1 MHSVRSVPTSS
12 RKRPFPRP
20 IPVPSVYSPSEH
32 SPLQSHVKAG
42 NWRSSLHPEIE
53 EQYNRIIRGETL
65 RCSPQEKSAPN
76 GESTRKSESIG
87 SEAKREYEERI
98 RQL

>member
-1 MHSVRSVPTSS
+1 M
-12 RKRPFPRP
+12 
-20 IPVPSVYSPSEH
+20 
-32 SPLQSHVKAG
+32 KAG

-65 RCSPQEKSAPN
+65 RCNPHEKPIPN
-76 GESTRKSESIG
+76 GESTRKSESLA